1 MRRREFLV
9 VVGGAAAAWPF
20 VAQAQQAKLVRRI
33 GVLMAVGERD
43 PFGQER
49 FAVFRQALKGLDWSE
64 GQNLEIDV
72 RWTAGDPAL
81 VRNYAAELVARNP
94 DLIVSQGTPNTA
106 TLKKATQTIPIVFAV
121 VNDPVAQ
128 GIVDS
133 MAHPGGNIT
142 GFSFLEYSMVG
153 KSFDMLKQI
162 WPGMARIAI
171 MFNPETYPYYAIHL
185 RSFETVA
192 RSLTLEMIDAPVR
205 SPSDIEATFAK
216 LAQQPGTAL
225 LVTPDPYTVV
235 HRHAIIEAAAR
246 TRVPAS
252 WSFRHYIQEGALMS
266 YGADTLDIFRRS
278 AVYVDRVLKGAKP
291 ADLPVQ
297 APNKY
302 EFAINLK
309 AAAAL
314 GLTVPPTLLAIAD
327 EVLE

>member
-1 MRRREFLV
+1 MRRRDFLG
-9 VVGGAAAAWPF
+9 VVGGAAAWPF
-20 VAQAQQAKLVRRI
+20 MARAQQAKRVRRI
-33 GVLMAVGERD
+33 GVLLAVSERD
-43 PFGQER
+43 VLGQER
-49 FAVFRQALKGLDWSE
+49 LAALRQELKGLGWSE
-64 GQNLEIDV
+64 GQNLEIDL

-81 VRNYAAELVARNP
+81 VRDYAAELVARNP
-94 DLIVSQGTPNTA
+94 ELIVSQGTPNTA
-106 TLKKATQTIPIVFAV
+106 TLKKATQSIPIVFAV

-162 WPGMARIAI
+162 SPRTARVGV
-171 MFNPETYPYYAIHL
+171 MFNPETYPYYGIHL

-192 RSLTLEMIDAPVR
+192 RTLSLEMTGAPVR
-205 SPSDIEATFAK
+205 SPSDIEETFAK

-235 HRHAIIEAAAR
+235 HRRTIIEAAAR

-252 WSFRHYIQEGALMS
+252 WSFRQYIREGALIS
-266 YGADTLDIFRRS
+266 YGADTTDIFRRS
-278 AVYVDRVLKGAKP
+278 AVYVDRILKGARP

-297 APNKY
+297 APDKY
-302 EFAINLK
+302 ELAFNLK

-327 EVLE
+327 EVIE